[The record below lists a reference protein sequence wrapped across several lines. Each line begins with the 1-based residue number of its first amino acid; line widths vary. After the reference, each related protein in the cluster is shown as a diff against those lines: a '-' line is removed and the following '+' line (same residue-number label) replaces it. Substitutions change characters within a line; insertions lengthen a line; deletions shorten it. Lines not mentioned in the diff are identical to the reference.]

1 MLLRDRPADFKW
13 LKDSKPLNEDGSMSG
28 RIQTTVDEKGQ
39 QYKLV
44 LKQVTEEDGG
54 IYTAIAQNDK
64 ANAACSAQLVVH
76 ER

>member
-1 MLLRDRPADFKW
+1 
-13 LKDSKPLNEDGSMSG
+13 MSG